1 MSRVPLSAETNNTR
15 QGVLFL
21 ARAFGRLL
29 KVLRLK
35 GVLNDLD
42 MSYISEDIDEQAYM
56 SKLIDWRKYNL

>member
-1 MSRVPLSAETNNTR
+1 MNKVPISAETNNTR

-35 GVLNDLD
+35 GILNDLD
-42 MSYISEDIDEQAYM
+42 MSYISDDIDEQEYI
-56 SKLIDWRKYNL
+56 SKLVDWRRYNL